1 MATKIRASNL
11 HTDVTTLIQSLGGGA
26 DLYAAN
32 ESSPSAQ
39 PSATGNNAI
48 AIGDSAISTGTDS
61 FALGKARATG
71 DRSIAIHTGTN
82 SAYGA
87 TTGDCIA
94 IGEFAKATT
103 SMAVAIGR
111 SASATGNQSLGLGF
125 VATATGENA
134 TAIQRGLAS
143 GSHSFAAHIT
153 NSTTSY
159 GASGSNS
166 IAMGYLAK
174 ATGLRAVAIGY
185 EAQATHTNTYAI
197 GPNSRATVTNAMAFG
212 NDANGAKSNT
222 IAIGTRSYTRA
233 VGHIAFGTGSLVSHG
248 YAQSGMIVIH
258 GRTADATQG
267 ALVSDSSLQGMG
279 TPGSNYSANQL
290 QVPSYGAIAFDGMIV
305 ARGQGSASNTD
316 SAAWK
321 VEGLIR
327 RENAASTTVLVNYVI
342 STISN
347 SPNWGIALSADT
359 TNGALS
365 VLVTGQASTNI
376 KWVCTLRSSETVYN
390 TY

>member
-1 MATKIRASNL
+1 MATKVRASNL
-11 HTDVTTLIQSLGGGA
+11 HTDVTTLIQSLGGSPDLFA
-26 DLYAAN
+26 DNDVDATA
-32 ESSPSAQ
+32 
-39 PSATGNNAI
+39 PSATGNNSV
-48 AIGDSAISTGTDS
+48 AIGPSSEANSDD
-61 FALGKARATG
+61 ATAFG
-71 DRSIAIHTGTN
+71 YRS
-82 SAYGA
+82 
-87 TTGDCIA
+87 
-94 IGEFAKATT
+94 EAKA
-103 SMAVAIGR
+103 SKAVAIGEGR
-111 SASATGNQSLGLGF
+111 AGGGS
-125 VATATGENA
+125 A
-134 TAIQRGLAS
+134 TAISIGTTSTNYGATGSYSLAMGYQAKATGTYAFALGPNSVSTGQESFAIGKSLSS
-143 GSHSFAAHIT
+143 GADSFAAAIDN
-153 NSTTSY
+153 NSTSY
-159 GASGSNS
+159 GATGSWS
-166 IAMGYLAK
+166 IAIGATAK
-174 ATGLRAVAIGY
+174 STGLRSTAIGY
-185 EAQATHTNTYAI
+185 ASQATHTSTVAI
-197 GPNSRATVTNAMAFG
+197 GANSRATVTYAMAFG
-212 NDANGAKSNT
+212 NDANGAKQNS

-248 YAQSGMIVIH
+248 YAQSGMMVIH

-279 TPGSNYSANQL
+279 TPGSSSNSNQL

-327 RENAASTTVLVNYVI
+327 RENAASTTVLVNHVI

-365 VLVTGQASTNI
+365 VLVTGQASTNV

>member
-1 MATKIRASNL
+1 
-11 HTDVTTLIQSLGGGA
+11 
-26 DLYAAN
+26 
-32 ESSPSAQ
+32 
-39 PSATGNNAI
+39 
-48 AIGDSAISTGTDS
+48 
-61 FALGKARATG
+61 
-71 DRSIAIHTGTN
+71 
-82 SAYGA
+82 
-87 TTGDCIA
+87 
-94 IGEFAKATT
+94 
-103 SMAVAIGR
+103 
-111 SASATGNQSLGLGF
+111 
-125 VATATGENA
+125 
-134 TAIQRGLAS
+134 
-143 GSHSFAAHIT
+143 
-153 NSTTSY
+153 
-159 GASGSNS
+159 
-166 IAMGYLAK
+166 
-174 ATGLRAVAIGY
+174 
-185 EAQATHTNTYAI
+185 
-197 GPNSRATVTNAMAFG
+197 
-212 NDANGAKSNT
+212 
-222 IAIGTRSYTRA
+222 
-233 VGHIAFGTGSLVSHG
+233 
-248 YAQSGMIVIH
+248 
-258 GRTADATQG
+258 
-267 ALVSDSSLQGMG
+267 VSDSSLQGMG

>member
-1 MATKIRASNL
+1 
-11 HTDVTTLIQSLGGGA
+11 
-26 DLYAAN
+26 
-32 ESSPSAQ
+32 
-39 PSATGNNAI
+39 
-48 AIGDSAISTGTDS
+48 
-61 FALGKARATG
+61 
-71 DRSIAIHTGTN
+71 
-82 SAYGA
+82 
-87 TTGDCIA
+87 
-94 IGEFAKATT
+94 
-103 SMAVAIGR
+103 MAVAIGR